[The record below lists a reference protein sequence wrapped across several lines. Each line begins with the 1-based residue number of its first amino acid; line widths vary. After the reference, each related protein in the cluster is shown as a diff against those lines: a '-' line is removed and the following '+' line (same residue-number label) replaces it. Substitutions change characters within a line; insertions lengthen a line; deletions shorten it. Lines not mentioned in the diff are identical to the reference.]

1 MKKIQNLI
9 QYQLKFQNIKKKP
22 SNFGGFSIYI
32 IISMKVLHFTSWL
45 FKDIFWSLKWTW
57 MATFMVIPTIFFTIY
72 FLIKEKDERM
82 ENWTLF
88 FWVMLNITWMFHEI
102 HGWPIWIM
110 RIFMFL
116 GVLNSIRLMKRTFL
130 N

>member
-1 MKKIQNLI
+1 
-9 QYQLKFQNIKKKP
+9 
-22 SNFGGFSIYI
+22 
-32 IISMKVLHFTSWL
+32 MKVLHFTSWL

-72 FLIKEKDERM
+72 FLVKEKDQKM
-82 ENWTLF
+82 ENWTIF

-116 GVLNSIRLMKRTFL
+116 GVLNSIRLLKRTYL
-130 N
+130 S